1 MAPQGRNHCIPG
13 ILRKHGLNEIKKVG
27 EGSFGLAILVEST
40 ADKSRQICKMIDLRN
55 ASSKETKD
63 AHKES
68 QLLASL
74 KHPYI
79 VQYRES
85 FVDDKW
91 LCILMDYC
99 EGGDLSA
106 RIEQKKKTFQRFA
119 EEQILRWFTQAILA
133 LKYVHE
139 RHVLHRDLKSSNFFI
154 TKEGNLKV
162 GDFGIAKV
170 LNCTVACARTQI
182 GTPYYLSPEVCQE
195 KPYNWASDIW
205 AMGCVLY
212 ELCALKVP
220 FDAPNLSA
228 LVQRIC
234 CSPLPN
240 IPNHYSQETRR
251 LGLEML
257 NRSPEKRPMASDIL
271 QQPLIQSVVRKLL
284 SEAQGAQDKEKG
296 EAAETPATPSG
307 APERPASH
315 RGQSPAARQSPPA
328 PYKNTAGT
336 FITGDKIE
344 YWSESHKEW
353 LPATVIEHDAG
364 GQIRIDLKPGQWL
377 DFEVQSHRVRQR
389 PSELRRQS
397 PRAPGSAKYMRCDSP
412 MRMGT
417 PGRRIP
423 SAGAGFPQGSR
434 GGTPMRQ
441 RGASPLVRQG
451 ASPQVPQVPKMPAY
465 PMSPGPRDWRL
476 PNPSPR
482 PSPSPSPNGI
492 CRQAGMAV
500 IAN

>member
-1 MAPQGRNHCIPG
+1 VV
-13 ILRKHGLNEIKKVG
+13 LRKHGLVEIKKVG
-27 EGSFGLAILVEST
+27 EGSFGLAILVESE

-55 ASSKETKD
+55 ASSKEAKD

-91 LCILMDYC
+91 LAILMDYC

-106 RIEQKKKTFQRFA
+106 RIEHKKKTFQRFS
-119 EEQILRWFTQAILA
+119 EEQVLRWFTQAILA

-170 LNCTVACARTQI
+170 LNCTVACAKTQI

-234 CSPLPN
+234 CSPLPH
-240 IPNHYSQETRR
+240 IPNHYSQETRQ

-257 NRSPEKRPMASDIL
+257 NRCPEKRPGAADIL
-271 QQPLIQSVVRKLL
+271 QRALIQSVVRKLL
-284 SEAQGAQDKEKG
+284 SEAQGAQDNPK
-296 EAAETPATPSG
+296 AEGQGSPATPSV
-307 APERPASH
+307 APDSSRPVSH
-315 RGQSPAARQSPPA
+315 RGQSPGMRQAPPA
-328 PYKNTAGT
+328 PYKETAGT
-336 FITGDKIE
+336 FLKGDKIE

-353 LPATVIEHDAG
+353 LPATVVEHDSA

-377 DFEVQSHRVRQR
+377 DGEVQSIRVRQR
-389 PSELRRQS
+389 PSEQIQRRPS
-397 PRAPGSAKYMRCDSP
+397 GHGAPGSAAYMRCESP
-412 MRMGT
+412 MRAGT
-417 PGRRIP
+417 PGRRP
-423 SAGAGFPQGSR
+423 SAGGFPPSR

-441 RGASPLVRQG
+441 RGASPLMRPG
-451 ASPQVPQVPKMPAY
+451 MPRLPASPAINRQ
-465 PMSPGPRDWRL
+465 MSPGARDWRV
-476 PNPSPR
+476 PNSSPTPR
-482 PSPSPSPNGI
+482 VPRDHI
-492 CRQAGMAV
+492 CRQAGMAI